1 MMEWVNTISQWALPV
16 VIASIVGIGHFRKVP
31 VYETFIEGAKEGF
44 PTAIKIIP
52 HLVAMM
58 VAVSVFRES
67 GALELMLVMMRPVF
81 DYLHIPSEIVP
92 MALLRPISGTG
103 SLTVMTDIFQT
114 YGPDSLLGKIASVLQ
129 GSSDTTL
136 YVLTVYFGSVGIRN
150 ARYAVKVGLL
160 SDLAAAFFSVMVVY
174 WIFAL

>member
-1 MMEWVNTISQWALPV
+1 MGWVNTLSQWALPV
-16 VIASIVGIGHFRKVP
+16 VIASIVVIGHFRKVP
-31 VYETFIEGAKEGF
+31 VYETFVEGAKEGF
-44 PTAIKIIP
+44 PTAVKIIP

-67 GALELMLVMMRPVF
+67 GALEMILGYMRPIFEVF
-81 DYLHIPSEIVP
+81 HIPAEIVP
-92 MALLRPISGTG
+92 MAVLRPISGSG

-114 YGPDSLLGKIASVLQ
+114 QGPDSLLGKMASILQ

-160 SDLAAAFFSVMVVY
+160 SDLAAAIFSVAVAY
-174 WIFAL
+174 WVFI

>member
-1 MMEWVNTISQWALPV
+1 MEWMDTLSRWALPI
-16 VIASIVGIGHFRKVP
+16 VIASIVIIGHFRKVP
-31 VYETFIEGAKEGF
+31 VYERFVEGAKEGF
-44 PTAIKIIP
+44 PTAISIIP

-67 GALELMLVMMRPVF
+67 GALELFMGYLRPF
-81 DYLHIPSEIVP
+81 FQYLHIPAEIVP

-103 SLTVMTDIFQT
+103 SLSVMMDIFQN
-114 YGPDSLLGKIASVLQ
+114 YGPDSLLGMMASILQ

-160 SDLAAAFFSVMVVY
+160 SDLAAAIFSVMVVY
-174 WIFAL
+174 WIFV

>member
-1 MMEWVNTISQWALPV
+1 MEWVNLISGWALPA
-16 VIASIVGIGHFRKVP
+16 VISLIIVIGHFRNVP

-44 PTAIKIIP
+44 PTAVRIIP
-52 HLVAMM
+52 HLVAMT

-67 GALELMLVMMRPVF
+67 GALELFLSFLRPFF
-81 DYLHIPSEIVP
+81 DRLHIPAEIVP
-92 MALLRPISGTG
+92 MAFLRPISGTG

-174 WIFAL
+174 WLFAV

>member
-1 MMEWVNTISQWALPV
+1 MEWADTLSRWALPV
-16 VIASIVGIGHFRKVP
+16 VIASIVIFGHFRKVQ
-31 VYETFIEGAKEGF
+31 VYETFVEGAKDGF
-44 PTAIKIIP
+44 PTAVSIIP

-67 GALELMLVMMRPVF
+67 GALELFLDYLRPVF
-81 DYLHIPSEIVP
+81 QALHIPIEIVP

-103 SLTVMTDIFQT
+103 SLSVMTDIFQT
-114 YGPDSLLGKIASVLQ
+114 HGPDSLLGIMASILQ

-160 SDLAAAFFSVMVVY
+160 SDLAAAVFSVMVVY
-174 WIFAL
+174 WLFT

>member
-1 MMEWVNTISQWALPV
+1 MEWVDTLSRWALPI
-16 VIASIVGIGHFRKVP
+16 VIASIVTIGHFRKVP
-31 VYETFIEGAKEGF
+31 VYERFVEGAKEGF
-44 PTAIKIIP
+44 PTAISIIP

-67 GALELMLVMMRPVF
+67 GALELFMGYLRPF
-81 DYLHIPSEIVP
+81 FQYLHIPAEIVP

-103 SLTVMTDIFQT
+103 SMSVMMDIFQN
-114 YGPDSLLGKIASVLQ
+114 YGPDSLLGMMASILQ

-160 SDLAAAFFSVMVVY
+160 SDLSAAIFSVMVVY
-174 WIFAL
+174 WIFV

>member
-1 MMEWVNTISQWALPV
+1 MEWVDILSRWALPI
-16 VIASIVGIGHFRKVP
+16 VIASIVIIGHFRKVP
-31 VYETFIEGAKEGF
+31 VYETFVEGAKEGF
-44 PTAIKIIP
+44 PTAINIIP

-67 GALELMLVMMRPVF
+67 GALELFMGYLRPF
-81 DYLHIPSEIVP
+81 FQYLHIPAEIVP

-103 SLTVMTDIFQT
+103 SMSVMMDIFQN
-114 YGPDSLLGKIASVLQ
+114 YGPDSLFGIMASILQ

-160 SDLAAAFFSVMVVY
+160 SDLAAAIFSVMVVY
-174 WIFAL
+174 WIFV

>member
-1 MMEWVNTISQWALPV
+1 MEWVNLISLWSLPV
-16 VIASIVGIGHFRKVP
+16 VIATIIVIGHFRKVP
-31 VYETFIEGAKEGF
+31 VYETFIQGAKEGF
-44 PTAIKIIP
+44 PTAVHLIP

-67 GALELMLVMMRPVF
+67 GALDLLLGYMRPVF
-81 DYLHIPSEIVP
+81 DRLHIPAEIVP

-114 YGPDSLLGKIASVLQ
+114 YGPDSLLGKVASVLQ

-174 WIFAL
+174 WLFAV

>member
-1 MMEWVNTISQWALPV
+1 MMEWINTLSEWALPIV
-16 VIASIVGIGHFRKVP
+16 VASILVIGHFRKVP
-31 VYETFIEGAKEGF
+31 VYETFVEGAKEGF

-67 GALELMLVMMRPVF
+67 GALDMLLRLLRPVF
-81 DYLHIPSEIVP
+81 EVLSIPVEIIP
-92 MALLRPISGTG
+92 MALLRPISGSG
-103 SLTVMTDIFQT
+103 SSAVMFDIFQT
-114 YGPDSLLGKIASVLQ
+114 YGPDSLLGRIASVLQ

-160 SDLAAAFFSVMVVY
+160 SDLAAAIFSVLVVY
-174 WIFAL
+174 WVFDL